1 MRSIQVLC
9 FFCAGAMFCIP
20 IIEAVRSSGHDKRER
35 ERMAIVGVR
44 RSDNGS
50 KFVTLCAPGLRFT
63 ECGSNLEE

>member
-1 MRSIQVLC
+1 
-9 FFCAGAMFCIP
+9 MFCIP